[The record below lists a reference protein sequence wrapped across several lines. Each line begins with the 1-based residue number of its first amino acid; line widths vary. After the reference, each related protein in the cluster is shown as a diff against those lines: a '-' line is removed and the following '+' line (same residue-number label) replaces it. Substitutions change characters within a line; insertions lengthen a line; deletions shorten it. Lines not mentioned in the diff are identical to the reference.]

1 MDEAPLRVLLVD
13 DHPLLRHG
21 LRALLEDVGEAE
33 VVGEASDG
41 AEAIDLALTLEP
53 DVVVMDLVM
62 PGMSGLDATR
72 RLIDER
78 PDLGILVLTM
88 SDDDASVFAALRAGA
103 RGYVLK
109 GSGGSEFLSAVR
121 AVARGEAVYGAA
133 VAGRIRRFLTGGQ
146 PEAASP
152 FPELTPREREILD
165 LLADGRTNA
174 EIAGS
179 LFLSMKTVKN
189 HLTSIFAKLQVADRA
204 QAAVRARQAG
214 LGE

>member
-1 MDEAPLRVLLVD
+1 MPEAPLRVLLVD
-13 DHPLLRHG
+13 DHPLMRHG

-33 VVGEASDG
+33 VVGEAGDG
-41 AEAIDLALTLEP
+41 AEAVELALALNP

-62 PGMSGLDATR
+62 PGVSGLDATR
-72 RLIDER
+72 RLIDSR

-109 GSGGSEFLSAVR
+109 GSGGGEFLSAVR

-146 PEAASP
+146 PEEAP

-174 EIAGS
+174 EIAS
-179 LFLSMKTVKN
+179 RLFLSLKTVKN